1 MDRTLEMGA
10 LRFQNWPV
18 LGVQSLAFRFE
29 PEDSRTGI
37 YILSFANG
45 ERYVGQSLN
54 VVNRFGSHRRRWDD
68 ITHIAFRPFLSEELN
83 LREREVLASVEQRGH
98 RVRNLDLAGR
108 PGGDSLLNIVMEE
121 QAQAEWLESDVS
133 EPFDAPRYMAAARRV
148 AGLARFQE
156 LSRRNDFPELLDG
169 AASYVATALPWPS
182 QTEGR
187 FWTATA
193 MASTGRSS
201 TWRRLITIS
210 AQNAEVLVIGESS
223 TGGAT
228 VIEGFMNLDKSA
240 SSSIQPWLRQQG
252 LDVYSLIDSYGTI
265 GDVCHLEFT
274 GLQTLSHLLEE
285 GGPITQL
292 AKELALNLMRKGPSM
307 YTRFHNDHL
316 ADAIFTQM
324 ANQKEGL
331 AQVPEIDT

>member
-1 MDRTLEMGA
+1 MDRITEVGA

-18 LGVQSLAFRFE
+18 FGVQSLAFRFE

-45 ERYVGQSLN
+45 ERYVGKSLN
-54 VVNRFGSHRRRWDD
+54 VVNRFSTHRRRWED
-68 ITHIAFRPFLSEELN
+68 ITHLAFRPFVAEELKR
-83 LREREVLASVEQRGH
+83 REREVLASVEQRGY

-121 QAQAEWLESDVS
+121 QAQADWLESDAS
-133 EPFDAPRYMAAARRV
+133 EPFDAPRYIAAVRRV

-156 LSRRNDFPELLDG
+156 LSSRSDFPELL
-169 AASYVATALPWPS
+169 AATANYVATALPWPS

-201 TWRRLITIS
+201 TWRRLIAIS

-228 VIEGFMNLDKSA
+228 VIEGFINLDKCA
-240 SSSIQPWLRQQG
+240 SSSIQPWLRQQV
-252 LDVYSLIDSYGTI
+252 LDVNSLIDSYGTI

-307 YTRFHNDHL
+307 YARFHNDHL
-316 ADAIFTQM
+316 ADAIFSRIADQ
-324 ANQKEGL
+324 NR
-331 AQVPEIDT
+331 I

>member
-1 MDRTLEMGA
+1 MDGTDEVGA

-37 YILSFANG
+37 YILSFVNG

-68 ITHIAFRPFLSEELN
+68 ITHLAFRPCLPEELS
-83 LREREVLASVEQRGH
+83 LREREVLAAVEQSGY

-121 QAQAEWLESDVS
+121 QAQAEWLESDAS
-133 EPFDAPRYMAAARRV
+133 EPFDAPRYLAAARRV
-148 AGLARFQE
+148 TGLARFQE
-156 LSRRNDFPELLDG
+156 LSSRNDFPELLAC
-169 AASYVATALPWPS
+169 AASYISTALPWPS

-193 MASTGRSS
+193 MASTGRTS
-201 TWRRLITIS
+201 TWRRLIAIS
-210 AQNAEVLVIGESS
+210 AQNAEVIVIGESS
-223 TGGAT
+223 VGAAA

-240 SSSIQPWLRQQG
+240 SDGVHYWLRRQD
-252 LDVYSLIDSYGTI
+252 LDTYSQMSTYGTI
-265 GDVCHLEFT
+265 GDVYHLGFT
-274 GLQTLSHLLEE
+274 GLQTLSRLLEE
-285 GGPITQL
+285 ASPIAQP
-292 AKELALNLMRKGPSM
+292 AKKLALNLMRKGPSM

-316 ADAIFTQM
+316 ADAIFNLLRNP
-324 ANQKEGL
+324 A
-331 AQVPEIDT
+331 